1 MPPKNRQGRAGISV
15 ILTPCGPIPNPPEPL
30 FFVLVM
36 VFPPH
41 LPALMQRY
49 LNAELVAALLHT
61 PTDPDLLDAALARSY
76 ALFEGITSHLPYLV
90 NANVAR
96 QPVRGQPFGE
106 FVSGTLLFADVS
118 GFTAMS
124 EKLSQIGREGA
135 EEVTGIVNRY
145 FSRML
150 NILDDYGG
158 QCMRFGGDALLGF
171 FAEPPEGSATR
182 ATHAAWLMQ
191 EAMSEFAQTV
201 TSQGTFPLRM
211 KVAVHSGRFFA
222 AQLGTPQKME
232 YALFGEDVN
241 ATAATESAA
250 SAGQVL
256 VSAPTLRRLPPGTQA
271 TPLNDEED
279 YFVVTYVP
287 PPASLRLPAADHL
300 LNLEPTPAN
309 LSHALAVLDALSAYL
324 PGNLLERMAQTA
336 GRAETHGDHRIVAV
350 LFANLHGLGA
360 LADLLGPGHEA
371 TITAELNASFAAL
384 SQAVENYGGTVNKI
398 DLYNHGD
405 KLLAVFGAPTAHED
419 DAERAARAALEMQA
433 ALAGRQSNYPLSA
446 QMGLSYGTV
455 FAGFVGSAWRHE
467 YTVMGDNV
475 NLAAR
480 LMSNA
485 PLDSI
490 LVSPA
495 IRRKVAGLCDL
506 RDFGVISLKGKKDPM
521 QTFVMER
528 LHEQATSQHS
538 AHVNRSPLVGRQAEW
553 QTLLNL
559 ADTAHTGH
567 VVHVIGD
574 AGLGKSRLVAELRQ
588 HIRTE
593 NHSQWVES
601 RCLSYTETVSYYPFL
616 NLFRDWL
623 NVPAEGDEATRL
635 AALRTALHQRLPN
648 AATHLPYLANF
659 LGLKAEQA
667 ALKDLDA
674 EALQRRTFLAVR
686 ALLEAEL
693 ARRPLL
699 LALDDLHWIDPAS
712 LALLDYLLPLVE
724 RGPLTLVLIYRP
736 DRERSIWQLH
746 AKATRE
752 LPARNHTLELH
763 PLTEADSNHLL
774 GNLAEGATFPAEVR
788 DRVVARAEGNPLY
801 IEEVVRTLID
811 QHTLV
816 RDVSGQWHVQTE
828 TFTVPDTLE
837 GVIMSRLD
845 QLGVL
850 PRRTAQSA
858 AVIGRVFEHA
868 PLTHIMAEPKHTVHA
883 SLNELVSVEV
893 VRPEPRPAAYA
904 FRHGLIQEVSYN
916 NLLARTRRENHRA
929 LAEYYEQTYRDE
941 PGEAA
946 LVAFHAF
953 HGQAWELAL
962 TYELLAGQQA
972 KALFAN
978 QAALDHFAK
987 ALACLPHLTDHP
999 NTEAELAI
1007 HLALGELSIATS
1019 QYDPA
1024 ESHLQTALGL
1034 AHRLNQ
1040 PPAVAQACR
1049 WLARVFELRGDYPTT
1064 LEWVDKG
1071 LQAVPNQPNPEE
1083 AELRIT
1089 AGLAYTRLGQLDKAQ
1104 AEAEKALALGRHA
1117 HKDAVM
1123 SRAFNLLGLVA
1134 RARGEHALSAQH
1146 LQQSLQLSQSI
1157 GDLYGQAWANNQLAN
1172 ARFNLGQWTEADHH
1186 YRQAR
1191 ALFDQLGNRYG
1202 ASFADNNLG
1211 GIALN
1216 QGRLE
1221 DALAYYRSALHT
1233 QEQIGGSAYVL
1244 GVIQMNLGATYAKQG
1259 ETSRALDHL
1268 NTSRTLFEQNQAR
1281 DFLPELHRHLAE
1293 VYAHQHD
1300 WEHANDHLTQ
1310 ALTLARELSARGE
1323 EGMALRVRA
1332 EMALTQNQL
1341 AAALADLHASEQAL
1355 TEANET
1361 YELARTQLTLAEL
1374 HLQLGQPQAAQTA
1387 LDLCAPVFA
1396 QLDAVPDLRC
1406 AEAIRAALPA

>member
-1 MPPKNRQGRAGISV
+1 M
-15 ILTPCGPIPNPPEPL
+15 
-30 FFVLVM
+30 
-36 VFPPH
+36 
-41 LPALMQRY
+41 ALSPYSQDLLQRY
-49 LNAELVAALLHT
+49 LSADLTAALLSH
-61 PTDPDLLDAALARSY
+61 PFAPDVLDAALARVY
-76 ALFEGITSHLPYLV
+76 ALFESTTSHLPYLV

-106 FVSGTLLFADVS
+106 FISGTLLFADVS

-145 FSRML
+145 FTRML

-171 FAEPPEGSATR
+171 FAEPPGESAAR
-182 ATHAAWLMQ
+182 ATHAALLMQ
-191 EAMSEFAQTV
+191 AAMSDFAQTV

-222 AQLGTPQKME
+222 AQLGSAQKME

-250 SAGQVL
+250 RAGQVL
-256 VSAPTLRRLPPGTQA
+256 VSATTYRRLPPGSQA

-279 YFVVTYVP
+279 YFVVTHVP
-287 PPASLRLPAADHL
+287 PPPSARLPAAAHL
-300 LNLEPTPAN
+300 LNLEPNPAN

-336 GRAETHGDHRIVAV
+336 GRAEMHGDHRIVAV

-360 LADLLGPGHEA
+360 LADQLGPGHE
-371 TITAELNASFAAL
+371 TEIVAELNACFTRL
-384 SQAVENYGGTVNKI
+384 SQIIENYGGTVNKI
-398 DLYNHGD
+398 DLYDHGD

-433 ALAGRQSNYPLSA
+433 ALTARQSAHPVSA

-455 FAGFVGSAWRHE
+455 FAGFVGSAWRRE

-485 PLDSI
+485 PLNAI

-495 IRRKVAGLCDL
+495 VRRKVAGLCDL
-506 RDFGVISLKGKKDPM
+506 RDFGVITLKGKKDPL
-521 QTFVMER
+521 QTFIMER
-528 LHEQATSQHS
+528 LSAPRPSQHG
-538 AHVNRSPLVGRQAEW
+538 AHVNRSPLVGRQTEW
-553 QTLLNL
+553 HTLHTL
-559 ADTAHTGH
+559 AQDTHTGH
-567 VVHVIGD
+567 VVHIIGE
-574 AGLGKSRLVAELRQ
+574 AGLGKSRLAAELRR
-588 HIRTE
+588 HIRTAG
-593 NHSQWVES
+593 HSQWIES

-635 AALRTALHQRLPN
+635 TALRTALYQRLPSPN
-648 AATHLPYLANF
+648 THLPYLAHF
-659 LGLKAEQA
+659 LGLRSDTA
-667 ALKDLDA
+667 AIAGLDA
-674 EALQRRTFLAVR
+674 EALQRRTFVAVR

-693 ARRPLL
+693 AHRPLW

-736 DRERSIWQLH
+736 DRERGIWQLH
-746 AKATRE
+746 NKSARE
-752 LPARNHTLELH
+752 LAARNHVLELQ
-763 PLTEADSNHLL
+763 PLTEADSNRLL
-774 GNLAEGATFPAEVR
+774 NHLAEGASFPPAVR
-788 DRVVARAEGNPLY
+788 ERVVARAEGNPLY

-811 QHTLV
+811 QRTLV
-816 RDVSGQWHVQTE
+816 RAADGQWQVQTE
-828 TFTVPDTLE
+828 AFTVPDTLE

-845 QLGVL
+845 QLGAL

-858 AVIGRVFEHA
+858 AVIGRVFETA
-868 PLTHIMAEPKHTVHA
+868 PLAHIMAEPAQTVTA
-883 SLNELVSVEV
+883 SINELTSVEV
-893 VRPEPRPAAYA
+893 VRPEPRPALFS

-916 NLLARTRRENHRA
+916 NLLARNRRENHRL
-929 LAEYYEQTYRDE
+929 LAEYYEQNYRGE

-953 HGQAWELAL
+953 HGQAWPLAL

-978 QAALDHFAK
+978 QAALDHFNK
-987 ALACLPHLTDHP
+987 ALACLPHLTDRDH
-999 NTEAELAI
+999 TEAELAI
-1007 HLALGELSIATS
+1007 HLALGELFTATS

-1024 ESHLQTALGL
+1024 ETHLKTALTL
-1034 AHRLNQ
+1034 AEQQAQ
-1040 PPAVAQACR
+1040 PLAVAQACR

-1064 LEWVDKG
+1064 LEWVNKG
-1071 LQAVPNQPNPEE
+1071 LQATPNQPNPEE

-1104 AEAEKALALGRHA
+1104 TEAEHALTLAQRD

-1123 SRAFNLLGLVA
+1123 ARAFNLLGLVA
-1134 RARGEHALSAQH
+1134 RQRGEHALSAQH
-1146 LQQSLQLSQSI
+1146 FQQSLHLGQSI

-1259 ETSRALDHL
+1259 DAARALDHL
-1268 NTSRTLFEQNQAR
+1268 NASKTLFEQNQAR

-1293 VYAHQHD
+1293 VYIHQND
-1300 WEHANDHLTQ
+1300 WEHADQHLAQ
-1310 ALTLARELSARGE
+1310 ALALAQELSARGE

-1332 EMALTQNQL
+1332 EAALAQARL
-1341 AAALADLHASEQAL
+1341 EPALADLQASEEAL

-1361 YELARTQLTLAEL
+1361 YELARTRLTLAEL
-1374 HLQLGQPQAAQTA
+1374 HHRLGQHERALAA
-1387 LDLCAPVFA
+1387 LDLCQPVFA
-1396 QLDAVPDLRC
+1396 QLDALPDLL
-1406 AEAIRAALPA
+1406 RATTLRATLQNAVP

>member
-1 MPPKNRQGRAGISV
+1 MAFPSQ
-15 ILTPCGPIPNPPEPL
+15 TPT
-30 FFVLVM
+30 
-36 VFPPH
+36 H
-41 LPALMQRY
+41 LQRY
-49 LNAELVAALLHT
+49 LSDHLVTALSHA
-61 PTDPDLLDAALARSY
+61 PNDIDVLDAALARVY
-76 ALFEGITSHLPYLV
+76 ALFEGNTSHLPYLV
-90 NANVAR
+90 SANVAR

-106 FVSGTLLFADVS
+106 FISGTLLFADVS

-145 FSRML
+145 FTRML
-150 NILDDYGG
+150 NILDEYGG

-171 FAEPPEGSATR
+171 FAEPPEGSASR
-182 ATHAAWLMQ
+182 ATYAALLMQ
-191 EAMSEFAQTV
+191 EAMNEFAQTV

-222 AQLGTPQKME
+222 AQLGTAQKME

-256 VSAPTLRRLPPGTQA
+256 VSATTRRRLPPSTQA
-271 TPLNDEED
+271 VPLNEEED
-279 YFVVTYVP
+279 YFVVVQVP
-287 PPASLRLPAADHL
+287 PPPSLRLPAVDNL
-300 LNLEPTPAN
+300 LELEPTPDN
-309 LSHALAVLDALSAYL
+309 LNHALAVLDALSAYL
-324 PGNLLERMAQTA
+324 PGNLMERMAQTA
-336 GRAETHGDHRIVAV
+336 GRAEMHGDHRIVAV
-350 LFANLHGLGA
+350 LFVNLHGLGT
-360 LADLLGPGHEA
+360 LTDQLGPGHE
-371 TITAELNASFAAL
+371 TDIIAELNTCFTQL
-384 SQAVENYGGTVNKI
+384 SNIVESYGGTVNKI
-398 DLYNHGD
+398 DLYDHGD
-405 KLLAVFGAPTAHED
+405 KLLALFGAPTAHED
-419 DAERAARAALEMQA
+419 DAERAARAALDIQA
-433 ALAGRQSNYPLSA
+433 ALHARAQQSSHPISA

-455 FAGFVGSAWRHE
+455 FAGFVGSAWRRE

-485 PLDSI
+485 PLQSI
-490 LVSPA
+490 LISPA
-495 IRRKVAGLCDL
+495 IRRKVSGLCDL
-506 RDFGVISLKGKKDPM
+506 RDFGVITLKGKKDPM

-528 LHEQATSQHS
+528 LSDQPTHQHNV
-538 AHVNRSPLVGRQAEW
+538 HVSRSPLVGRQAEW
-553 QTLLNL
+553 ATLLALTNQPER
-559 ADTAHTGH
+559 GH

-588 HIRTE
+588 HVQALHTF
-593 NHSQWVES
+593 QWIES

-616 NLFRDWL
+616 SLFRDWL
-623 NVPAEGDEATRL
+623 GVPAEGHETTRL
-635 AALRTALHQRLPN
+635 QALRTALHQRLPD
-648 AATHLPYLANF
+648 AETQLPYLANF
-659 LGLKAEQA
+659 LGLKTEHT

-674 EALQRRTFLAVR
+674 EALQRRTFVAVR
-686 ALLEAEL
+686 TVLEAEL
-693 ARRPLL
+693 AQHPVM
-699 LALDDLHWIDPAS
+699 LALDDLHWVDPAS

-724 RGPLTLVLIYRP
+724 RGPLTFILMYRP

-746 AKATRE
+746 DKTARE
-752 LPARNHTLELH
+752 LLGRNYALELH
-763 PLTEADSNHLL
+763 PLTDADSNQLL
-774 GNLAEGATFPAEVR
+774 GNLAEGAEFPTEVR

-811 QHTLV
+811 QNTLV
-816 RDVSGQWHVQTE
+816 RDANGQWRVQTA

-868 PLTHIMAEPKHTVHA
+868 PLTHIMEEPERTVHA

-893 VRPEPRPAAYA
+893 VRPEPRPATYA

-929 LAEYYEQTYRDE
+929 LAEYYEQTYRNE

-987 ALACLPHLTDHP
+987 ALACLPHLAHSASPDT
-999 NTEAELAI
+999 ELAI
-1007 HLALGELSIATS
+1007 HLALGELYVATS

-1024 ESHLQTALGL
+1024 ENHLHTAL
-1034 AHRLNQ
+1034 AVAQRLSQ
-1040 PPAVAQACR
+1040 PLLVAQACR

-1064 LEWVDKG
+1064 LEWVNKG
-1071 LQAVPNQPNPEE
+1071 LQATPHQPNPEE

-1089 AGLAYTRLGQLDKAQ
+1089 AGLAYTRLGQMDKAQ
-1104 AEAEKALALGRHA
+1104 AEAARAQTLAAQA
-1117 HKDAVM
+1117 HKDAVVA
-1123 SRAFNLLGLVA
+1123 RALNLLGLVA
-1134 RARGEHALSAQH
+1134 RNRGEHALSAQH
-1146 LQQSLQLSQSI
+1146 FQNSLHIGQSI

-1259 ETSRALDHL
+1259 ETTRALDHL
-1268 NTSRTLFEQNQAR
+1268 SNSRTLFEQNQAR
-1281 DFLPELHRHLAE
+1281 DFLPELHRHWAE
-1293 VYAHQHD
+1293 VYLHQRA
-1300 WEHANDHLTQ
+1300 WEHATAHLNQ
-1310 ALTLARELSARGE
+1310 ALALARELSARSE
-1323 EGMALRVRA
+1323 EGVALRVRA
-1332 EMALTQNQL
+1332 EMALAQNQP

-1361 YELARTQLTLAEL
+1361 YELARTRLTLAEL
-1374 HLQLGQPQAAQTA
+1374 HWQLGQRMAAQTA
-1387 LDLCAPVFA
+1387 LDQCLPVFA
-1396 QLDAVPDLRC
+1396 QLDALPDLRR
-1406 AEAIRAALPA
+1406 AEAVRAVLIA